1 MGLPLLRPILRP
13 LTRFLIGVI
22 AIPLFRLFL
31 KRVVRLDQLDAEL
44 EKDLEQWFRG
54 CLLLLVATRNMEET
68 LFGWV
73 DQLWQGDYH
82 WMMMGFRILLAVGVV
97 EAMPDQELFAI
108 IHPGPPKLKL
118 NRNYGYWREL
128 REKCRPI
135 CVGLLCRHLD
145 RSSAVF
151 AILAA
156 IAPGWIGWT
165 CYALA
170 ITQYLII
177 GLVTSRDKAL
187 DALSVFDRQVAIR
200 RRELVEEFNLSNREA
215 AAGAAGQPNIAEIQ
229 PNALPA
235 CCDAVPELPSATVA
249 KSPNAGYVSE

>member
-82 WMMMGFRILLAVGVV
+82 WMMMGFRILLAIGVV
-97 EAMPDQELFAI
+97 EAMPDLFLKEVRKRTRERLLPAFRNVCRIVAAELGDDA
-108 IHPGPPKLKL
+108 
-118 NRNYGYWREL
+118 
-128 REKCRPI
+128 
-135 CVGLLCRHLD
+135 
-145 RSSAVF
+145 AVQ
-151 AILAA
+151 
-156 IAPGWIGWT
+156 G
-165 CYALA
+165 
-170 ITQYLII
+170 
-177 GLVTSRDKAL
+177 
-187 DALSVFDRQVAIR
+187 
-200 RRELVEEFNLSNREA
+200 A
-215 AAGAAGQPNIAEIQ
+215 AAWAREIAEKKI
-229 PNALPA
+229 
-235 CCDAVPELPSATVA
+235 D
-249 KSPNAGYVSE
+249 